1 MIKDNKMEERK
12 MEKGRRGVVSL
23 SAEFYL
29 LHIRVDTLTGSL
41 AVTVAS
47 ATLHRLLRWWI
58 VRG

>member
-1 MIKDNKMEERK
+1 MEERK